1 VSSEYKGFA
10 SGKAC
15 RGDDQCVIHAEPVSF
30 SDEDSPIVRVTCQR
44 FGRADQSNQLSAEC
58 EMRGLPMA
66 TRRWVSAGVG
76 IAVGWAAKR
85 PRSRV

>member
-1 VSSEYKGFA
+1 MSSDYKGFA

-15 RGDDQCVIHAEPVSF
+15 GGDDQCVIHAEPVSL

-44 FGRADQSNQLSAEC
+44 FGRADQSNQLSAER
-58 EMRGLPMA
+58 ELRGLTTA
-66 TRRWVSAGVG
+66 ASLWVSAGVG

-85 PRSRV
+85 PRS